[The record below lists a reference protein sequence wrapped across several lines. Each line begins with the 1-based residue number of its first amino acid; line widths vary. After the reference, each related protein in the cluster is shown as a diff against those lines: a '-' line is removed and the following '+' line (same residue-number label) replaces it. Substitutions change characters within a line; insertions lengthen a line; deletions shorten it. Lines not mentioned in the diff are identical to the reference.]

1 MLSYARWAILSGAAG
16 QAGRKKLKE
25 ARFSLCL
32 MHLNSNVGNANDYH
46 LPFAE
51 ADLSESGTDSLI
63 YPQIDSHEMSSH
75 LAVVFDVAGTIL
87 RMFRAAKDILNDNLL
102 EKVITSD
109 LIMQKGG
116 RALVVPQI
124 DPAEVISYLPYRPIS
139 SVFKETLIEISCSST
154 PVARED
160 AIKIL
165 STSGAKISDI
175 QEAYMVV
182 AARCPSAYQTMGV
195 IVDVDLMEISHAICT
210 ACRPFSGLGH
220 VLQELKLMEADVY
233 IASGDSRR
241 SLQYLANYG
250 FQLDRIYSVASPRRK
265 REILANL
272 RQRYR
277 MVVMVGDGLNDLLAL
292 KAADLSVLTVQQDS
306 HPLPCLFQAADE
318 VIKDIE
324 ELPPL
329 LRNIQG

>member
-1 MLSYARWAILSGAAG
+1 
-16 QAGRKKLKE
+16 
-25 ARFSLCL
+25 
-32 MHLNSNVGNANDYH
+32 
-46 LPFAE
+46 
-51 ADLSESGTDSLI
+51 
-63 YPQIDSHEMSSH
+63 MSRD

-87 RMFRAAKDILNDNLL
+87 RMFRVAKDILNDNLL

-109 LIMQKGG
+109 LIMEKGG

-124 DPAEVISYLPYRPIS
+124 DPSEVISYLPYRLLS
-139 SVFKETLIEISCSST
+139 SVIKETMIEISCSST
-154 PVARED
+154 PVTRED

-165 STSGAKISDI
+165 CTSGAQISDI
-175 QEAYMVV
+175 QEAYLAVS
-182 AARCPSAYQTMGV
+182 ARCPRAYQTMGV
-195 IVDVDLMEISHAICT
+195 IVDADLMEISHAICT
-210 ACRPFSGLGH
+210 AGRPFPGLGH
-220 VLQELKLMEADVY
+220 VLQELELIEADVY

-250 FQLDRIYSVASPRRK
+250 FRLDRIYSVASPRRK
-265 REILANL
+265 RDIVASL

-277 MVVMVGDGLNDLLAL
+277 MVVMVGDGLNDLQAL
-292 KAADLSVLTVQQDS
+292 EAADLSVLTVQQDS

-329 LRNIQG
+329 LRDIQG